1 MSGGEPSSI
10 KRTLIV
16 CCGQPFF
23 VDCRSVLSFS
33 PDGIRPYAA
42 ETRRFPLFLFGG
54 GTLYQALYRKWR
66 PRLFDDVVGQS
77 HITRILK
84 RQVMSGHL
92 SHAYLFTGTR
102 GTGKTTCA
110 KLLSKAVNC
119 LQPVEG
125 NPCGKCEACRGIDEG
140 SILDVVELDAASNNG
155 VDQVRALREEAVY
168 APAAVKRRVYIVDE
182 VHMLSVGAFNALLKI
197 LEEPPEHVLF
207 ILATTELHKVP
218 ATILSR
224 CQRFSFKRI
233 QAADIQNRLL
243 YIAQAEG
250 IALTEDAAAL
260 LSRLADGALRDALSL
275 LDQCAVGGGAVDRD
289 AVLDALGLAGNLR
302 TAHLMNHIRRFES
315 ANALNELAQLYAAG
329 KDVSTVLSELSGLA
343 RDLLLRQTA
352 GAGAQGLLAGGYDEK
367 TLNYLSNGFSPQR
380 LLHVLNVLQDTQAK
394 LKTSPD
400 RRTDAELCLLR
411 LCDQRLDGSVLS
423 LSQRLSR
430 LEAALASGQL
440 SAVQTRPFAP
450 PPREPAAEGVEAA
463 PPPANEGAE
472 PESLPDFLAETV
484 PAPVPTVEPA
494 PVSAPAKAD
503 NLLTE
508 APTPSPAAEQ
518 PGKVVKTAPE
528 PEISVSI
535 EPLPAQNE
543 ASAVP
548 DSEVPAEPSLP
559 AEPPPAEEPPLPS
572 EPDLPPPAEEYPPP
586 PLEAPPPMDIPLPE
600 EPPPDAF
607 APPEEPLPPPEAV
620 TPTRASRSRGSR
632 RRSYAR
638 NPVTGEGDARF
649 WQLLQRTLEEI
660 MSPAGSTMLR
670 VGLVMGLYWPG
681 LLRLYVPDPSTLGW
695 LSREPQR
702 GQIEGAASAQAGR
715 AVRLEVIQG
724 PYPKL
729 GQSAASVSAPEP
741 DPLPLSPP
749 SPAPAQA
756 EPPLTPEQRRERYQE
771 LEAIGARTEQE
782 LGEGFFVIVEE

>member
-1 MSGGEPSSI
+1 M
-10 KRTLIV
+10 
-16 CCGQPFF
+16 
-23 VDCRSVLSFS
+23 
-33 PDGIRPYAA
+33 
-42 ETRRFPLFLFGG
+42 
-54 GTLYQALYRKWR
+54 YQALYRKWR

-243 YIAQAEG
+243 YIARAEG

-380 LLHVLNVLQDTQAK
+380 LLYVLNVLQDTQAK

-463 PPPANEGAE
+463 PPPADEGAE

-484 PAPVPTVEPA
+484 PAPVPTAEPG
-494 PVSAPAKAD
+494 PVSAPDGAD
-503 NLLTE
+503 APLTE
-508 APTPSPAAEQ
+508 VSTPSPVAEQ
-518 PGKVVKTAPE
+518 PEKVANIAPE
-528 PEISVSI
+528 PEIAVSI

-543 ASAVP
+543 TPAVP
-548 DSEVPAEPSLP
+548 DSEVPAEPSTPAEPPDRPPTRRSGDTLAEPSTP
-559 AEPPPAEEPPLPS
+559 AEPPPAEEPPLPP

-586 PLEAPPPMDIPLPE
+586 PLDAPPPMDIPLPE

-607 APPEEPLPPPEAV
+607 APPEEPVPPPEAPV
-620 TPTRASRSRGSR
+620 AARSSRPRGSR
-632 RRSYAR
+632 RKSYAR

-649 WQLLQRTLEEI
+649 WQVLQHTLEEI
-660 MSPAGSTMLR
+660 MSVAGSTMLS

-681 LLRLYVPDPSTLGW
+681 LLRLYVPDPSTLDW

-702 GQIEGAASAQAGR
+702 SQIEGAATAQAGR

-729 GQSAASVSAPEP
+729 GQAAAPVSTPEP
-741 DPLPLSPP
+741 DPLPLSP
-749 SPAPAQA
+749 SPAAPAQP